1 MLYAALPSSAVLKV
15 SRVLGGPTPMLVK
28 AAIVTM

>member
-1 MLYAALPSSAVLKV
+1 MQAPLPSSAVLKV

-28 AAIVTM
+28 AVIVTV